1 MGDSDYGYELGS
13 GEDELARLEVQ
24 GWALAPATR
33 MIFTAAGI
41 GAGMR
46 VLDLG
51 CGAGDVAFVAAGL
64 VGPEGYVIGVD
75 RSTQALGRARLRAE
89 QRGLTQVEF
98 VHGDIHDPA
107 PGGPFDAIVGRLI
120 LMYVPDPAAV
130 LRRQATVLRA
140 GGLVVPIEFDIPA
153 GRALPTTPLVSQA
166 LAWVA
171 EAFAKGGIQ
180 PALGTRL
187 WAILREAGLRPL
199 GMLGIQPHFGPDD
212 PGAITGGL
220 AGVIRTAA
228 PLIERT
234 GVATAEEIG
243 AETFAQ
249 RMKDELQIN
258 QAVFAYPMLLSAW
271 GTTDR
276 ATAPRPANP

>member
-1 MGDSDYGYELGS
+1 MGDRDSGYEFGS
-13 GEDELARLEVQ
+13 GDDELARLEVQ
-24 GWALAPATR
+24 GSVLAPATR
-33 MIFTAAGI
+33 VIFAAAGI
-41 GAGMR
+41 RPGMR

-51 CGAGDVAFVAAGL
+51 CGAGDVAFAAADL
-64 VGPEGYVIGVD
+64 VGPDGSVVGVD
-75 RSTQALGRARLRAE
+75 RSPDALGRARLRAE
-89 QRGLTQVEF
+89 RRGLTQVEF
-98 VHGDIHDPA
+98 VEGDIHDPA
-107 PGGPFDAIVGRLI
+107 PDGPFDAIVGRLI

-153 GRALPTTPLVSQA
+153 ARALPATPLASQA
-166 LAWVA
+166 LAWVV
-171 EAFAKGGIQ
+171 EAFARGGIQ

-212 PGAITGGL
+212 PGALIGGL

-234 GVATAEEIG
+234 GVATAEQMG
-243 AETFAQ
+243 VETFAQ
-249 RMKDELQIN
+249 RLQDELRVS

-271 GTTDR
+271 GTTDE
-276 ATAPRPANP
+276 A

>member
-1 MGDSDYGYELGS
+1 MGDSDSDYEFGS
-13 GEDELARLEVQ
+13 GDDELARLEVQ
-24 GWALAPATR
+24 GKVLAPATR
-33 MIFTAAGI
+33 MFFAAAGI
-41 GAGMR
+41 RAGMR

-51 CGAGDVAFVAAGL
+51 CGAGDVAFVAAAL
-64 VGPEGYVIGVD
+64 VGSEGSVVGID
-75 RSTQALGRARLRAE
+75 RSPDALGRARLRAE

-98 VHGDIHDPA
+98 VEGDIHDPA

-140 GGLVVPIEFDIPA
+140 GGLVAPIEFDIPA
-153 GRALPTTPLVSQA
+153 ARALPATQLVSQA
-166 LAWVA
+166 HAWVV

-187 WAILREAGLRPL
+187 WAILLEAGLRPL

-212 PGAITGGL
+212 PGAIEGGL

-243 AETFAQ
+243 VETFAQ
-249 RMKDELQIN
+249 RLRDDLRMN
-258 QAVFAYPMLLSAW
+258 QAVLAYPMLLSAW
-271 GTTDR
+271 
-276 ATAPRPANP
+276 ATND

>member
-1 MGDSDYGYELGS
+1 M
-13 GEDELARLEVQ
+13 
-24 GWALAPATR
+24 
-33 MIFTAAGI
+33 
-41 GAGMR
+41 
-46 VLDLG
+46 
-51 CGAGDVAFVAAGL
+51 
-64 VGPEGYVIGVD
+64 
-75 RSTQALGRARLRAE
+75 
-89 QRGLTQVEF
+89 EF
-98 VHGDIHDPA
+98 VEGDIHDPA

-130 LRRQATVLRA
+130 LQRQATVLRA

-153 GRALPTTPLVSQA
+153 ARALPTTPLVSQA
-166 LAWVA
+166 LAWVV

-243 AETFAQ
+243 VETFAQ
-249 RMKDELQIN
+249 RLRDDLRMN

-271 GTTDR
+271 GTTDE
-276 ATAPRPANP
+276 A

>member
-1 MGDSDYGYELGS
+1 MTATPTTSWAAVKTSWRAWRSRAG
-13 GEDELARLEVQ
+13 RLPRLR
-24 GWALAPATR
+24 G
-33 MIFTAAGI
+33 MIFAAAGI
-41 GAGMR
+41 RAGMR

-51 CGAGDVAFVAAGL
+51 CGAGDVAFVAADL

-75 RSTQALGRARLRAE
+75 RSPEALGRARRRAE

-98 VHGDIHDPA
+98 VEGDIHDPA

-153 GRALPTTPLVSQA
+153 ARALPATPLVSQA
-166 LAWVA
+166 LAWVV

-199 GMLGIQPHFGPDD
+199 GMLGD
-212 PGAITGGL
+212 PAALWARRSRRHHRRPGRGHSHRSAADRAYRCGHRRGDRRRN
-220 AGVIRTAA
+220 VCRTAESD
-228 PLIERT
+228 L
-234 GVATAEEIG
+234 
-243 AETFAQ
+243 
-249 RMKDELQIN
+249 RMN

-271 GTTDR
+271 GT
-276 ATAPRPANP
+276 NG

>member
-1 MGDSDYGYELGS
+1 MSIKGNAMGDSDSGYEFGS
-13 GEDELARLEVQ
+13 GDDELARLEVQ
-24 GWALAPATR
+24 GRALAPATR
-33 MIFTAAGI
+33 MIFAAAGI
-41 GAGMR
+41 RAGMR

-51 CGAGDVAFVAAGL
+51 CGAGDVAFVAADL

-75 RSTQALGRARLRAE
+75 RSPEALGRARLRAE

-98 VHGDIHDPA
+98 VEGDIHDPA
-107 PGGPFDAIVGRLI
+107 SGGPFDAIVGRLV

-153 GRALPTTPLVSQA
+153 GRALPTTPLVSHA
-166 LAWVA
+166 LAWVV

-243 AETFAQ
+243 VETFAQ
-249 RMKDELQIN
+249 RLRDDLQMN

-271 GTTDR
+271 GTNDG
-276 ATAPRPANP
+276 A